1 MATLEVRELRSRFD
15 DVEVLRS
22 ASFRV
27 EDGRVAAILGPSGC
41 GKTTALRVI
50 AGLEATESG
59 DVLLD
64 GASIAGIAPHRRGVG
79 MMFQDLALF
88 PHLNV
93 ARNIDFGLRMSR
105 WPAPRRRE
113 RVEELLRLAGL
124 EGLGARGVHE
134 LSGGERQRVALA
146 RTLAPEPH
154 VLLLDEP
161 LGSLDETLK
170 TALRA
175 ELRDLLKRLQTTAL
189 LVSHDLRDA
198 IAIADDLIVMSAGRV
213 LQQGPLAEVLDAPAT
228 PEVARML
235 GYVTLLRGSVSDG
248 LVTEPGVGAITL
260 PHGEPAFGTIEV
272 LAHPSALHAVARGGG
287 SRGIA
292 GTVHRVHPD
301 GGGRSLELRLGDRTV
316 TARWEGGSHAPA
328 IGETVG
334 IAVRPE
340 ALRLYGGTVAPPP
353 APPRAEAPS
362 MVGVPA
368 SAIPGGHEQARR
380 GPRHPSMP
388 PID

>member
-15 DVEVLRS
+15 EVEVLRS

-27 EDGRVAAILGPSGC
+27 ADGRVAAILGPSGC

-64 GASIAGIAPHRRGVG
+64 GVSIAGIAPHRRGVG

-88 PHLNV
+88 PHLDV
-93 ARNIDFGLRMSR
+93 AGNIEFGLRMSH
-105 WPAPRRRE
+105 WPAARRRE
-113 RVEELLRLAGL
+113 RVAELLRLAGL
-124 EGLGARGVHE
+124 EGLGERGVHE

-146 RTLAPEPH
+146 RTLAPQPD

-170 TALRA
+170 TLLRS
-175 ELRDLLKRLQTTAL
+175 ELRDLLKRLGTTAL

-198 IAIADDLIVMSAGRV
+198 IAIADDLIIMSAGRV
-213 LQQGPLAEVLDAPAT
+213 LQQGPLAELLDAPAT

-260 PHGEPAFGTIEV
+260 PPGEPVLGTIEV
-272 LAHPSALHAVARGGG
+272 LAHPSTLRAVAPGGG

-292 GTVHRVHPD
+292 GTVQRVHPD

-316 TARWEGGSHAPA
+316 TVRWEHDTPSPA

-334 IAVRPE
+334 VAVRPQ
-340 ALRLYGGTVAPPP
+340 ALRLFGGSA

-368 SAIPGGHEQARR
+368 SAIPGGPEQARR
-380 GPRHPSMP
+380 DPRHPSMP
-388 PID
+388 AID